1 MVRGAT
7 LIHGQTIT
15 VRLRDTSLACASI
28 SPTSDVCLTLRN
40 TLPRI
45 SSAPSAVHL
54 TTCFLP
60 GSQLPGLSV
69 KS

>member
-15 VRLRDTSLACASI
+15 VRLRDTTI

-40 TLPRI
+40 TLRLRRS

-60 GSQLPGLSV
+60 GSQPPGLSV